1 MENHDLEHG
10 NEGTLHDRTQ
20 RLLDR
25 LQKLADNE
33 PDRFSPSIA
42 VVPNTL
48 RDLSAKSFSPREVS
62 IGPLHHNHI
71 KGEMQKENYL
81 LELLICIPFPKED
94 ILKSCM
100 QKVYN
105 SMEKILIC
113 YGYAQMKTNDDK
125 YNELAEMM
133 VMDAC
138 FILGLCNNI
147 SEYDESYR
155 GNMVLDRTIIYDLV
169 LLENQIPFFVLDQI
183 FQCTIL
189 KFKTTTTLLE
199 FIRPLLNLLNVFQAN
214 INIDNISISENDHI
228 LSILYQCYK
237 PQHPIIPD
245 LVTSPIHSAVYLAKA
260 GVSFKPARNPKW
272 LLGMDVKLSRFSCC
286 FSWCFCTPTLRMPV
300 LYVHDF
306 TELVLRNLVAYE
318 QHSSQTSKF
327 IASYAYAMD
336 MLVTTQEDVA
346 KLIDSKVVVNSMGS
360 NEEAAK
366 MMNSICKEVASEHW
380 FYEYQWKILRE
391 NSNSYCQKNIVE
403 LRNTY
408 CRSPWTTIALLV
420 GIIIFALTVIQTI
433 YTIESTR
440 SK

>member
-10 NEGTLHDRTQ
+10 NEGTVHDRVQ

-33 PDRFSPSIA
+33 PNRFSPSIA

-105 SMEKILIC
+105 SMEKILKC
-113 YGYAQMKTNDDK
+113 YGYAQMKTNDD
-125 YNELAEMM
+125 EFAEMM

-183 FQCTIL
+183 FQFSLFRQSSNAQSTTI
-189 KFKTTTTLLE
+189 FTQPSSNIITNSHTT
-199 FIRPLLNLLNVFQAN
+199 VSN
-214 INIDNISISENDHI
+214 IQN
-228 LSILYQCYK
+228 Y
-237 PQHPIIPD
+237 
-245 LVTSPIHSAVYLAKA
+245 
-260 GVSFKPARNPKW
+260 
-272 LLGMDVKLSRFSCC
+272 
-286 FSWCFCTPTLRMPV
+286 
-300 LYVHDF
+300 
-306 TELVLRNLVAYE
+306 
-318 QHSSQTSKF
+318 SKF
-327 IASYAYAMD
+327 QYAFP
-336 MLVTTQEDVA
+336 T
-346 KLIDSKVVVNSMGS
+346 
-360 NEEAAK
+360 AA
-366 MMNSICKEVASEHW
+366 CVG
-380 FYEYQWKILRE
+380 
-391 NSNSYCQKNIVE
+391 KNKQPGHKR
-403 LRNTY
+403 LNTK
-408 CRSPWTTIALLV
+408 C
-420 GIIIFALTVIQTI
+420 GMIFV
-433 YTIESTR
+433 
-440 SK
+440 